1 MKFKKVFKYFDAF
14 LDYRIFTINAA
25 TKEEEL
31 VYEGNAFDIP
41 WSLLDSELVKKKNI
55 GEDYEGAIFI
65 DVKTNKHGVN
75 VPAVDVYVLE

>member
-1 MKFKKVFKYFDAF
+1 MKFKKVFKYFDTL

-41 WSLLDSELVKKKNI
+41 WSLLDLELV

-65 DVKTNKHGVN
+65 DAKTNKPV
-75 VPAVDVYVLE
+75 VDVYVLE